1 MKSEMEDTVVPDAP
15 AVGSDDDVVLTPK
28 SEDSDEAAINSK
40 KVAKDKV
47 QIDIKL
53 EDLFDDDDDDDEFS
67 CAGAATKVVVG
78 SSPPKE
84 PM

>member
-1 MKSEMEDTVVPDAP
+1 MDDTVIPDAP
-15 AVGSDDDVVLTPK
+15 AVGSDDDIVLTPK
-28 SEDSDEAAINSK
+28 SEDSDEATINSK
-40 KVAKDKV
+40 KGAKDKV

-53 EDLFDDDDDDDEFS
+53 EDLFDDDDDYDDEFS
-67 CAGAATKVVVG
+67 CAGAATKMLVG